1 MKIKDITYSY
11 RNDFKAVFMCEKCKH
26 EFEAWG
32 YSDAN
37 YYNNVIPN
45 AICPNCGLNS
55 NGETEEQL
63 EARMGRTYVI

>member
-1 MKIKDITYSY
+1 MKIKDITYSH
-11 RNDFKAVFMCEKCKH
+11 RNDFKAVFMCERCKY
-26 EFEAWG
+26 EYETWG

-45 AICPNCGLNS
+45 AICPSCGLNS

-63 EARMGRTYVI
+63 KARMGRAYVI

>member
-1 MKIKDITYSY
+1 MKIKDITYSN

-32 YSDAN
+32 YSDTN
-37 YYNNVIPN
+37 YYNYVIPN

-63 EARMGRTYVI
+63 KARTGRTYVI